1 MGQYGMQI
9 NFPLDYN
16 GMWREILVPPNG
28 VCPRP
33 GLFIDRDGT
42 IIELVNYL
50 SNPRDVCPIDDA
62 ITLIVEACSKNIPVV
77 MVTNQ
82 SGISRGYYDWEAFA
96 KVQAAV
102 ITMVTKVGG
111 AIHGI
116 YACSALPNSNAHC
129 RKPNPGMLLAGAEDL
144 LIDLPNSW
152 IVGDTANDLL
162 AGKKAGLNNGWLV
175 QTGYGKKEV
184 KKALTLS
191 NKNFSVITNRPLT
204 ELSCLLPT
212 YGKL

>member
-1 MGQYGMQI
+1 MQI
-9 NFPLDYN
+9 NFPLDDN
-16 GMWREILVPPNG
+16 GMWREIRVPPDEI
-28 VCPRP
+28 CPRP

-50 SNPRDVCPIDDA
+50 SNPSDVCPIDDA
-62 ITLIVEACSKNIPVV
+62 ITLIVEACYKNIPVI

-82 SGISRGYYDWEAFA
+82 SGIGRGYYDWEAFS

-102 ITMVTKVGG
+102 IDIVAKVGG

-116 YACSALPNSNAHC
+116 YACSALPESNSYC
-129 RKPNPGMLLAGAEDL
+129 RKPNPGMIFAGAEDL
-144 LIDLPNSW
+144 AIDLPNSW

-162 AGKKAGLNNGWLV
+162 AGKRAGLKNGWLV
-175 QTGYGKKEV
+175 KTGYGQKER

-191 NKNFSVITNRPLT
+191 NKNFDVITNQPLT

-212 YGKL
+212 CGKL